1 MSMESRK
8 PKPGFLYI
16 LTHPDHE
23 QLVKVGRT
31 TQTVEKRLAQHNTR
45 GITGEIVKETGKK
58 WEIYHY
64 IYVQDTVEAESM
76 FWDTICLPR
85 FNHEELLE
93 IGTDGAMQVLNDCIK
108 QLKKKPEPLPEKP
121 EPLPDWVYAKTAWM
135 KRRLEGRGI
144 TLVGYCRGP
153 SGKSTFRCSNGH
165 EWSRV
170 SGNVAEGEG
179 CPQCG
184 VGAMDPE
191 DIKQMIKTG
200 YIYLLTH
207 PEMPGT
213 VKIGR
218 TYRTLEQCLTAH
230 NRDGITGRVVEE
242 TGKPWEIH
250 RYRSVEDPVLAE
262 SLIWELL
269 GYPRSNDRELIDID
283 LSIAEQAFRDFL
295 PQMQRKIA
303 LAEKEKENAQKT
315 E

>member
-1 MSMESRK
+1 MNTASRK

-16 LTHPDHE
+16 LTHPDYE
-23 QLVKVGRT
+23 KLVKVGRT

-45 GITGEIVKETGKK
+45 GATGEIVKETGKK

-64 IYVQDTVEAESM
+64 VRLLDTVEAEAR
-76 FWDTICLPR
+76 FWDAICQPR
-85 FNHEELLE
+85 LKHEELVE
-93 IGTDGAMQVLNDCIK
+93 IGTDWAMQALNDCIK
-108 QLKKKPEPLPEKP
+108 PYIKKP
-121 EPLPDWVYAKTAWM
+121 EPLPDWVYVNTAWM
-135 KRRLEGRGI
+135 NRRLEGRGI
-144 TLVGYCRGP
+144 TLVGYCR
-153 SGKSTFRCSNGH
+153 SRFTKSTFRCSNDH
-165 EWSRV
+165 EWRTV
-170 SGNVAEGEG
+170 SDDVAEGEG

-184 VGAMDPE
+184 IGAMDPE
-191 DIKQMIKTG
+191 DIKQVIKTG

-218 TYRTLEQCLTAH
+218 TYRTLEQCLTEH

-262 SLIWELL
+262 SLIWDLL
-269 GYPRSNDRELIDID
+269 GYPRSIDREIINIDVRM
-283 LSIAEQAFRDFL
+283 AEQAFRDFT

-303 LAEKEKENAQKT
+303 LAEMEKEDAQAGR
-315 E
+315 